1 MRNCFDDFVQET
13 LIEVDV
19 GLLHAK
25 QIPKLVHV
33 LTNLCKD
40 SITHKVLFDEVF
52 HFHVLEPNRTLRRQV
67 LCVKQGAKA
76 IDVLLLNFGS
86 ASL

>member
-1 MRNCFDDFVQET
+1 MRNCFDDLVQET
-13 LIEVDV
+13 FIEVDV

-25 QIPKLVHV
+25 KIPKLVHV

-40 SITHKVLFDEVF
+40 SITHKVLFDKIF
-52 HFHVLEPNRTLRRQV
+52 HFHVLEPNRALRRQV

-76 IDVLLLNFGS
+76 IDVLLLNFGG